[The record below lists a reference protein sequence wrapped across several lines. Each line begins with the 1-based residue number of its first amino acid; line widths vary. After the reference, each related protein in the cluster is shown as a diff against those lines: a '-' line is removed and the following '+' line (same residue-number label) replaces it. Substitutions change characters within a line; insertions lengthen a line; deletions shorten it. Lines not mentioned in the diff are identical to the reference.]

1 MKFFKLPDL
10 IKSWSVWGLS
20 ATNALPILAE
30 NTEWV
35 SAIVP
40 KEYQPMVLSILGA
53 ITLIAR
59 AIKQKQ

>member
-1 MKFFKLPDL
+1 MKFFEFSDL

-20 ATNALPILAE
+20 AITALPILAE

-40 KEYQPMVLSILGA
+40 KEYQPMALSILGA

-59 AIKQKQ
+59 AIKQKP

>member
-1 MKFFKLPDL
+1 MKFFKFSDL
-10 IKSWSVWGLS
+10 IKSWSVLGLS
-20 ATNALPILAE
+20 AITALPILAE

-40 KEYQPMVLSILGA
+40 KEYQPMALSILGA

-59 AIKQKQ
+59 AIKQKP

>member
-1 MKFFKLPDL
+1 MKFFKFSDL
-10 IKSWSVWGLS
+10 IRSWSVWCLS
-20 ATNALPILAE
+20 AITALPILAE

-59 AIKQKQ
+59 AIKQKP